1 MQVKKPII
9 ECKQLSFQYDSQ
21 QEPTLQAIDVTI
33 YEGETVL
40 ILGPSGSGK
49 STFGHLINGLI
60 PNAYVGTITGEMTVG
75 DLQVGKADIF
85 SLSTYVGTV
94 LQDTDGQFLGLT
106 VAEDIAFAL
115 ENEAVPT
122 EQMHQQVQYWAE
134 KVGLQN
140 QLTYRPQDLSG
151 GQKQRV
157 SMAGVMIG
165 KTPILLFDEPLANL
179 DPAAGKQA
187 MEYIHELK
195 QELNATVII
204 IEHRLEDVLHCPLDR
219 MLVFDQGRLV
229 SDHTP
234 AELLASDTLTKLGI
248 REPLYISAL
257 KYAGVD
263 LSRLSNL
270 ADIQALDFTQAQA
283 QLKDWYQQYQATSPK
298 ITSTPLLRLAHIQAG
313 YQQTPILKDMT
324 TVIQKGEMTAIV
336 GQNGAGKSTLIKLI
350 CGFLQPTAGTLL
362 YKEEDFTK
370 ASIKER
376 ADKIGYVMQNPN
388 QMISQTMIFD
398 EVALGLR
405 LRQVAEDEIKTRVY
419 EALKICGLY
428 PYRNW
433 PIQALSYGQKKRV
446 TIASMLVLQ
455 PEILILDEPTAGQD
469 YAHYTKMMSFLESL
483 NRQGITILM
492 VTHDMHLMLEYT
504 NRALVIVDGKLI
516 ADIQPADLLTNEAL
530 IEQASLKATSL
541 YYLAKRIGLATP
553 ASFVQAFI
561 DFERKA
567 REQAD
572 AK

>member
-9 ECKQLSFQYDSQ
+9 KCNKLSFQYDSQ
-21 QEPTLQAIDVTI
+21 QEPTLKAIDVTI
-33 YEGETVL
+33 NEGETVL

-60 PNAYVGTITGEMTVG
+60 PNAYAGKLTGEMTVC
-75 DLQVGKADIF
+75 DLSVGKADIF
-85 SLSTYVGTV
+85 SLSNYVGTV

-115 ENEAVPT
+115 ENAAEPIET
-122 EQMHQQVQYWAE
+122 MQQKVKYWAE
-134 KVGLQN
+134 KVGLQD
-140 QLTYRPQDLSG
+140 QLTFRPQDLSG

-165 KTPILLFDEPLANL
+165 QTPILLFDEPLANL
-179 DPAAGKQA
+179 DPKAGKQA

-195 QELNATVII
+195 KELNATVII
-204 IEHRLEDVLHCPLDR
+204 IEHRLEDVIHCPVDR
-219 MLVFDQGRLV
+219 ILVFDQGCLV
-229 SDHTP
+229 ADDTP
-234 AELLASDTLTKLGI
+234 DVLLAQDTLKQLGI
-248 REPLYISAL
+248 REPLYLSAL

-263 LSRLSNL
+263 LSGLNHL
-270 ADIQALDFTQAQA
+270 ADIQKLDITGAKEALTIWHHQHQSIAKQHEVSPLLV
-283 QLKDWYQQYQATSPK
+283 LKD
-298 ITSTPLLRLAHIQAG
+298 IHAG
-313 YQQTPILKDMT
+313 YQSTPILKGIST
-324 TVIQKGEMTAIV
+324 TIQTGEMTAIV

-350 CGFLQPTAGTLL
+350 CGFLQPSQGDLL
-362 YKEEDFTK
+362 FKGQDFTK
-370 ASIKER
+370 ESIKER

-388 QMISQTMIFD
+388 QMISQTLIFD

-405 LRQVAEDEIKTRVY
+405 LRNVSEEEVKSRVF

-446 TIASMLVLQ
+446 TIASMLVLR

-469 YAHYTKMMSFLESL
+469 FAHYTKMMTFLEEL
-483 NRQGITILM
+483 NQQGITILM

-504 NRALVIVDGKLI
+504 NRALVIADGQLLG
-516 ADIQPADLLTNEAL
+516 DVRPAELLTNEAL
-530 IEQASLKATSL
+530 INQASLKATSL
-541 YYLAKRIGLATP
+541 YYLAQRLGLTTP
-553 ASFVQAFI
+553 ASFVQTFI

-567 REQAD
+567 RD
-572 AK
+572 YSNAK

>member
-9 ECKQLSFQYDSQ
+9 KCNKLSFQYDSQ
-21 QEPTLQAIDVTI
+21 QEPTLKAIDVTI
-33 YEGETVL
+33 NEGETVL

-60 PNAYVGTITGEMTVG
+60 PNAYTGKLTGEMTVC
-75 DLQVGKADIF
+75 DLSVGESDIF
-85 SLSTYVGTV
+85 SLSNYVGTV

-115 ENEAVPT
+115 ENAAEPIET
-122 EQMHQQVQYWAE
+122 MQQKVKYWAE
-134 KVGLQN
+134 KVGLQD
-140 QLTYRPQDLSG
+140 QLTFRPQDLSG

-165 KTPILLFDEPLANL
+165 QTPILLFDEPLANL
-179 DPAAGKQA
+179 DPKAGKQA

-195 QELNATVII
+195 KELNATVII
-204 IEHRLEDVLHCPLDR
+204 IEHRLEDVIHCPVDR
-219 MLVFDQGRLV
+219 ILVFDQGCLV
-229 SDHTP
+229 ADDTP
-234 AELLASDTLTKLGI
+234 DVLLAQDTLKQLGI

-263 LSRLSNL
+263 LSGLNHL
-270 ADIQALDFTQAQA
+270 ADIQKLDITDAKEALTIWHHQHQSIAKQNEVSPLLV
-283 QLKDWYQQYQATSPK
+283 LKD
-298 ITSTPLLRLAHIQAG
+298 IHAG
-313 YQQTPILKDMT
+313 YQSTPILKGIST
-324 TVIQKGEMTAIV
+324 TIQKGEMTAIV

-350 CGFLQPTAGTLL
+350 CGFLQPSQGDLL
-362 YKEEDFTK
+362 FKGQDFTK
-370 ASIKER
+370 ESIKER

-388 QMISQTMIFD
+388 QMISQTFIFD

-405 LRQVAEDEIKTRVY
+405 LRNVSEEEVKSRVY

-446 TIASMLVLQ
+446 TIASMLVLR

-469 YAHYTKMMSFLESL
+469 FAHYTKMMTFLEEL
-483 NRQGITILM
+483 NQQGITILM

-504 NRALVIVDGKLI
+504 NRALVIADGQLLG
-516 ADIQPADLLTNEAL
+516 DVRPAELLTNEVL
-530 IEQASLKATSL
+530 INQASLKATSL
-541 YYLAKRIGLATP
+541 YYLAQRLGLTTP
-553 ASFVQAFI
+553 ASFVQTFI

-567 REQAD
+567 RDYSD

>member
-1 MQVKKPII
+1 
-9 ECKQLSFQYDSQ
+9 
-21 QEPTLQAIDVTI
+21 
-33 YEGETVL
+33 
-40 ILGPSGSGK
+40 
-49 STFGHLINGLI
+49 
-60 PNAYVGTITGEMTVG
+60 MTVG
-75 DLQVGKADIF
+75 DLQVGQADIF

-122 EQMHQQVQYWAE
+122 EQMYQQVQYWAE

-229 SDHTP
+229 SNHTP
-234 AELLASDTLTKLGI
+234 DELLASDTLTKLGI

-270 ADIQALDFTQAQA
+270 ADVQALDFTQAQA
-283 QLKDWYQQYQATSPK
+283 QLKDWYQQYQTTSPK
-298 ITSTPLLRLAHIQAG
+298 ITSTPLLRLGHIQAG

-516 ADIQPADLLTNEAL
+516 ADIQPADLLTNETL

>member
-33 YEGETVL
+33 YEGETIL

-60 PNAYVGTITGEMTVG
+60 PNAYAGTITGEMTVG

-234 AELLASDTLTKLGI
+234 DELLASDTLTKLGI

-270 ADIQALDFTQAQA
+270 ANVQALDFTQAQA
-283 QLKDWYQQYQATSPK
+283 QLKDWYQQYQTTSPK

>member
-60 PNAYVGTITGEMTVG
+60 PNAYAGTITGEMTVG
-75 DLQVGKADIF
+75 DLQVGQADIF

-234 AELLASDTLTKLGI
+234 DELLASDTLTKLGI

-270 ADIQALDFTQAQA
+270 ADVQALDFTQAQA
-283 QLKDWYQQYQATSPK
+283 QLKDWYQQYQTTSPK